1 MKLYFSDHK
10 AGYPKVID
18 GLPKLLHP
26 SVLHGVVY
34 LRSTCIKV
42 QKLFNTVVTPFI
54 DINYRSTLLHVQE
67 KLLLSLTWY
76 E

>member
-54 DINYRSTLLHVQE
+54 DINYRSTLLQVQE
-67 KLLLSLTWY
+67 KVLLSDLII
-76 E
+76 